1 MIKYFF
7 KILTVVAIT
16 GFFYN
21 GAMAQQ
27 ENDKL
32 FKTNSNDEIIIR
44 KKGDKDAKVTVE
56 IKDGE
61 VKVNGKP
68 LSEFKDDNVDI
79 SKRRAG
85 AMVRAYTT
93 PRSPFRGSVQSFD
106 QLDSIYRNDISSMN
120 MRLNMTT
127 NSNKALLGVTTE
139 KSDNGVRINSVTKG
153 SAAEK
158 AGLKENDVIT
168 KVDETVVNSPEDLT
182 KAIGKFKPEDKT
194 VISYKRDNKEQKATV
209 SLGKRGEATT
219 LYGGD
224 YNDSYKNLFLDKI
237 RPEIELYGLARGA
250 NPRLGIKAQDTEEG
264 KGVKVLNVDD
274 ASTAQKA
281 GIKEGDIITE
291 FDGKAVNSATELAD
305 AAREARDKNSMKIIL
320 NRNGKSQELEI
331 KIPKKLKTANL

>member
-1 MIKYFF
+1 MMKYFF
-7 KILTVVAIT
+7 KVTAVVALT
-16 GFFYN
+16 GFLSI
-21 GAMAQQ
+21 GAIAQQ
-27 ENDKL
+27 DNDKI
-32 FKTNSNDEIIIR
+32 KTDDNEEIIIR
-44 KKGDKDAKVTVE
+44 KKGDKDTKVTVE

-106 QLDSIYRNDISSMN
+106 QLDSIYRNDMSSMN

-139 KSDNGVRINSVTKG
+139 KSDNGVKINSVTKG

-194 VISYKRDNKEQKATV
+194 VITYKRDNKEQKATV
-209 SLGKRGEATT
+209 SLGKRSEATT

-224 YNDSYKNLFLDKI
+224 YNDIYKDLFLDKT
-237 RPEIELYGLARGA
+237 RPGIESYGFARGG
-250 NPRLGIKAQDTEEG
+250 NPRIGIKAQDTEEG
-264 KGVKVLNVDD
+264 KGVKVLDVDD
-274 ASTAQKA
+274 ASNAQKA

-305 AAREARDKNSMKIIL
+305 AAREARDKNSMKVTL